1 MVEDITMSRGRRK
14 VDMRLL
20 LPTTVKAGL
29 ELMEE
34 DREDTGDSF
43 MDHGPP
49 GLEKGLEV
57 RLRQDKIP
65 SLPRQ

>member
-1 MVEDITMSRGRRK
+1 MEEEEEEDITIPRGRRR
-14 VDMRLL
+14 VDLRLL
-20 LPTTVKAGL
+20 LLTTTVKAWL

-49 GLEKGLEV
+49 GLERG
-57 RLRQDKIP
+57 
-65 SLPRQ
+65 

>member
-1 MVEDITMSRGRRK
+1 MEEEEDITIPRGRRR
-14 VDMRLL
+14 VDLRLLL

-34 DREDTGDSF
+34 DREDREDTGDSL

-49 GLEKGLEV
+49 GLERG
-57 RLRQDKIP
+57 
-65 SLPRQ
+65 

>member
-1 MVEDITMSRGRRK
+1 MEEEEEDITIPRGRRR
-14 VDMRLL
+14 VDLRLLL

-34 DREDTGDSF
+34 DREDTGDSL

-49 GLEKGLEV
+49 GLERG
-57 RLRQDKIP
+57 
-65 SLPRQ
+65 